1 MATIPVG
8 ELTPKLFSLIDQWK
22 NDFEPLAEAV
32 NLIRSEMT
40 ARIFGTGSSGGE
52 NAAGDKLPTK
62 PYSRK
67 PVYVDVRSLPN
78 TPSAFVVVKKGQKTN
93 TAFFPQGY
101 AQLKQVVDR
110 PPLELQ
116 GSLQSSFA
124 NSPVLSA
131 GANAQITIDDSEAKK
146 VAYLQSKEKY
156 GLIFTLSKEEE
167 QLFGEE
173 LTILVVDAINKK
185 LNS

>member
-8 ELTPKLFSLIDQWK
+8 ELTPKLYSLLDQWK
-22 NDFEPLAEAV
+22 SDFEPLAEAV

-40 ARIFGTGSSGGE
+40 ARIFGTGTGGGE
-52 NAAGDKLPTK
+52 NAAGSKLPTK

-67 PVYVDVRSLPN
+67 PVYADVRSLPN
-78 TPSAFVVVKKGQKTN
+78 TPSGFQVGKRGKKIKS
-93 TAFFPQGY
+93 AYFPQGY

-124 NSPVLSA
+124 NSPILAS
-131 GANAQITIDDSEAKK
+131 GANVEITIDTSEAGK
-146 VAYLQSKEKY
+146 VQGLEKRY
-156 GLIFTLSKEEE
+156 GTIFDLTKEEE

-173 LTILVVDAINKK
+173 LTILVVEAINKQ

>member
-1 MATIPVG
+1 MAITAS
-8 ELTPKLFSLIDQWK
+8 ELGSRLNSLIDEWRS
-22 NDFEPLAEAV
+22 DFEPLAEAV

-40 ARIFGTGSSGGE
+40 ARIFGTGTGGGE
-52 NAAGDKLPTK
+52 NAAGSKLPTK

-67 PVYVDVRSLPN
+67 PVYADVRSLPN
-78 TPSAFVVVKKGQKTN
+78 TPSGFQVGKRGKKIKS
-93 TAFFPQGY
+93 AYFPQGY

-146 VAYLQSKEKY
+146 VAYLQSNEKY
-156 GLIFTLSKEEE
+156 GLIFTLNKEEE

-173 LTILVVDAINKK
+173 LTILVVEAINKK

>member
-1 MATIPVG
+1 MATITAG
-8 ELTPKLFSLIDQWK
+8 ELSPKLLSLIDQWK
-22 NDFEPLAEAV
+22 SDFEPLAEAV

-52 NAAGDKLPTK
+52 NAAGNKLPTK
-62 PYSRK
+62 PYDTQ
-67 PVYVDVRSLPN
+67 PIYVDVRSLPN
-78 TPSAFVVVKKGQKTN
+78 TPSSFQVGKRGKKIKS
-93 TAFFPQGY
+93 AYFPQGY

-124 NSPVLSA
+124 NSPILGS
-131 GANAQITIDDSEAKK
+131 GANAQITVDDSEAGK
-146 VAYLQSKEKY
+146 VAGLQKRY
-156 GLIFTLSKEEE
+156 GVIFDLTAEEE

-173 LTILVVDAINKK
+173 LSILIVEAINKQ

>member
-1 MATIPVG
+1 MATITAG
-8 ELTPKLFSLIDQWK
+8 ELTPKLFSLIDQWR

-32 NLIRSEMT
+32 NFIRSEMT
-40 ARIFGTGSSGGE
+40 VRIFGTGSSGGE
-52 NAAGDKLPTK
+52 NVAGDKLPTK

-67 PVYVDVRSLPN
+67 PLYVDVRSLPN
-78 TPSAFVVVKKGQKTN
+78 TPSGFQVGKRGKKIKS
-93 TAFFPQGY
+93 AYFPQGY

-116 GSLQSSFA
+116 GSLKSSFA

-173 LTILVVDAINKK
+173 LSILIVEAINKQ